1 MLLYVRSYHTELF
14 AGDVSNA
21 ANYDSG
27 LFVTGGTLVKLTD
40 GGGKA
45 IASWALS
52 NAPNSKPKSILD
64 IGCGLGHNTLLL
76 SMSFPD
82 VEAVGID
89 IVIPMLRYRHVRQGY

>member
-14 AGDVSNA
+14 AGDVSNE

-27 LFVTGGTLVKLTD
+27 LFVTGGILVKLTD

-52 NAPNSKPKSILD
+52 NAPNLKLKSILD
-64 IGCGLGHNTLLL
+64 IGC
-76 SMSFPD
+76 
-82 VEAVGID
+82 
-89 IVIPMLRYRHVRQGY
+89 